1 MNNQSKNKEA
11 SPGGKKKEK
20 GKGKKKK
27 TTKPHALPQKHT
39 ATIGRKILELAPVA
53 TPCAAGDHMYE
64 AAILSSNWSELRT
77 GWISAHIFSAFT
89 LSPDFC
95 GFKLHS

>member
-1 MNNQSKNKEA
+1 MGERKKAKLKRKKN
-11 SPGGKKKEK
+11 
-20 GKGKKKK
+20 
-27 TTKPHALPQKHT
+27 HVLPQKHT
-39 ATIGRKILELAPVA
+39 ARIGKKILELAPVA
-53 TPCAAGDHMYE
+53 APCAAGDQMYE

-95 GFKLHS
+95 GFKLCS